1 MDTLEETTDNSL
13 DNKYIYIYIYISIIV
28 EGKLFKILY
37 YDVDYYSGCSIANND
52 DPFII
57 NCMQYKKR

>member
-13 DNKYIYIYIYISIIV
+13 DNIYISIIV

-37 YDVDYYSGCSIANND
+37 YDVDYCFWMFYC
-52 DPFII
+52 
-57 NCMQYKKR
+57 